1 MSDKLSVI
9 LGNYKDAVIKIFEGK
24 AVRLVFYARGD
35 FHIDS
40 DVDIMILADTSP
52 EEISYFADKIYD
64 IYPFL

>member
-24 AVRLVFYARGD
+24 AAHLVLYGSYARGD

-40 DVDIMILADTSP
+40 DVDIRLSALTSSQP
-52 EEISYFADKIYD
+52 CRQA
-64 IYPFL
+64 